1 MNASWLFVL
10 GGVAGVGAGAGLLA
24 GLIGL
29 GGGSSKPTQARN
41 LLGFNWGGSMPTASQ
56 QVTHVIAGPRMAS
69 YRGRVILDRLTTNN
83 SIKVFTL
90 FPLQLGGLCALNF
103 AGVWAVEATR
113 LPIPGNLVGMV
124 GLYLLL
130 SLGIVKVSWFDAT
143 GSFLIKHLAFFF
155 IPITVGLMDS
165 GGLLAAHGV
174 GIAVIL
180 VASATIGI
188 LLAGLVSQFL
198 ISKPS
203 GSGGGQ

>member
-1 MNASWLFVL
+1 MILLYAMLS
-10 GGVAGVGAGAGLLA
+10 AG
-24 GLIGL
+24 I
-29 GGGSSKPTQARN
+29 
-41 LLGFNWGGSMPTASQ
+41 
-56 QVTHVIAGPRMAS
+56 
-69 YRGRVILDRLTTNN
+69 
-83 SIKVFTL
+83 IKVAWL
-90 FPLQLGGLCALNF
+90 
-103 AGVWAVEATR
+103 
-113 LPIPGNLVGMV
+113 
-124 GLYLLL
+124 
-130 SLGIVKVSWFDAT
+130 DAT